1 MNDEE
6 KIIACS
12 GMLHKEMESWSD
24 TSERD
29 FSEEE
34 KLNEIYNLQSIIA
47 GAKAILDDV
56 YAMPDKEKLEA
67 KEKIKETK
75 KIVNKLLHDLKETM
89 HEADQTCVDDFLEP
103 IITDYL
109 KKMKKTLN
117 S

>member
-1 MNDEE
+1 MND
-6 KIIACS
+6 
-12 GMLHKEMESWSD
+12 
-24 TSERD
+24 
-29 FSEEE
+29 
-34 KLNEIYNLQSIIA
+34 
-47 GAKAILDDV
+47 
-56 YAMPDKEKLEA
+56 

-75 KIVNKLLHDLKETM
+75 KIVNKLLYDLKKTM